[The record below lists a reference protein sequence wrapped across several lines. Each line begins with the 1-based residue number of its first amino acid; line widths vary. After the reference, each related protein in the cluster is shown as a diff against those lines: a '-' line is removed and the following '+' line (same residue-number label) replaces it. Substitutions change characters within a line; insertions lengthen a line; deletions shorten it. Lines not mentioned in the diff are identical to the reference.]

1 MSLRLLALR
10 AGVLAAAIALAAP
23 ATAQDTLP
31 PHLGGYVRSL
41 GLPPVHH
48 PYAALAFSYDRRD
61 GQQIGLQAR
70 VGIADIVGSPVK
82 NLLGIGAELYAG
94 IRDGAAAG
102 GVRGLVHIPFFGA
115 GAGVDVDPVVERV
128 DPFLTVFSNIR
139 RGGVFG
145 GGSHIRFEWYP
156 TRGHSFGSAL
166 TVPLAAPNAGRTRP
180 RRDHV
185 QLRAP
190 AHPPRP
196 YDAFGLLAASL
207 ARLDESAQ
215 WVNRFSLPPL
225 GRTGKHPEASVAAV
239 VSPLLQRL
247 EGRTVAAEIDAYHRE
262 MELAFS
268 IALDACQA
276 DCERTPAGIR
286 VATQARHV
294 LLHSVLYPY
303 NRLLGQHKR
312 QDTTREF
319 ALHARGSFGRWL
331 VQHMSISA
339 DGIEATLH
347 VFQRLLDFT
356 EDARARNRAEYGDS
370 RLVWLPLQLALQPHE
385 YIEKEALDTIVSHAV
400 GRRIRH
406 GNRMWYIYNSRFH
419 QQLVESIARAE
430 DYHVLW
436 IHDFRGMSAPG
447 RPDTLSLL
455 LVTRQYLQSLTERVA
470 AYDVVGRLPVFM
482 LFLDQH
488 YFEVNGSRD
497 LLQLLQD
504 PMHHRLALPGLS
516 PSIADSIARWQ
527 DELRQAVLASRLL
540 TVERA
545 EYGGSWLRHLVRV
558 HVSVTNPADPSFR
571 STFGRRPVSVPD
583 DIMRDHRKAVVYDV
597 SEEDPFRG
605 LSMYAGMGVGEH
617 YASPAWEDRALML
630 QGPAALTLRDA
641 ARRLLED
648 HGLRESQVPHV
659 LRPRPWAPD
668 YEERIAMEIDSM
680 DAKGEVA
687 VRAIELHNTTGFGP
701 KEIAVAQ
708 ATLFNLISPGGVMKI
723 PDSLWMNELFASLLA
738 GGALRGARVL
748 PIAPS
753 RLSAPAPALGLI
765 AVHDV
770 FSRLLAFSRV
780 MAPQLAAAGGT
791 LRPGIYHSRG
801 DVDDVA
807 ARTLALA
814 RSMQQYP
821 FLAELYPTLPAF
833 FAAHAASLP
842 VPAGEPAGSSAAAA
856 AVADLPAKLHLKGF
870 LYISMP
876 AWAHLIAGPPLER
889 ALQVYLTE
897 RQRLSA
903 GETNED
909 AMVRT
914 LQRIGAEVINPVLE
928 ALPGGHRSDWVFYL
942 QLGSPNMDYRS
953 MLLDGEVAALIS
965 DWTSLY
971 AFFDFMLL
979 VGQVEWVEDQ
989 AALDALIPPPGAVG
1003 RRLGRWIRFA
1013 L

>member
-1 MSLRLLALR
+1 L
-10 AGVLAAAIALAAP
+10 
-23 ATAQDTLP
+23 
-31 PHLGGYVRSL
+31 
-41 GLPPVHH
+41 
-48 PYAALAFSYDRRD
+48 
-61 GQQIGLQAR
+61 
-70 VGIADIVGSPVK
+70 
-82 NLLGIGAELYAG
+82 
-94 IRDGAAAG
+94 
-102 GVRGLVHIPFFGA
+102 
-115 GAGVDVDPVVERV
+115 
-128 DPFLTVFSNIR
+128 
-139 RGGVFG
+139 
-145 GGSHIRFEWYP
+145 
-156 TRGHSFGSAL
+156 
-166 TVPLAAPNAGRTRP
+166 
-180 RRDHV
+180 
-185 QLRAP
+185 
-190 AHPPRP
+190 
-196 YDAFGLLAASL
+196 
-207 ARLDESAQ
+207 
-215 WVNRFSLPPL
+215 
-225 GRTGKHPEASVAAV
+225 
-239 VSPLLQRL
+239 
-247 EGRTVAAEIDAYHRE
+247 
-262 MELAFS
+262 
-268 IALDACQA
+268 
-276 DCERTPAGIR
+276 
-286 VATQARHV
+286 
-294 LLHSVLYPY
+294 
-303 NRLLGQHKR
+303 
-312 QDTTREF
+312 
-319 ALHARGSFGRWL
+319 
-331 VQHMSISA
+331 
-339 DGIEATLH
+339 
-347 VFQRLLDFT
+347 
-356 EDARARNRAEYGDS
+356 
-370 RLVWLPLQLALQPHE
+370 
-385 YIEKEALDTIVSHAV
+385 
-400 GRRIRH
+400 
-406 GNRMWYIYNSRFH
+406 
-419 QQLVESIARAE
+419 
-430 DYHVLW
+430 
-436 IHDFRGMSAPG
+436 
-447 RPDTLSLL
+447 
-455 LVTRQYLQSLTERVA
+455 
-470 AYDVVGRLPVFM
+470 
-482 LFLDQH
+482 
-488 YFEVNGSRD
+488 
-497 LLQLLQD
+497 
-504 PMHHRLALPGLS
+504 
-516 PSIADSIARWQ
+516 
-527 DELRQAVLASRLL
+527 
-540 TVERA
+540 
-545 EYGGSWLRHLVRV
+545 
-558 HVSVTNPADPSFR
+558 
-571 STFGRRPVSVPD
+571 
-583 DIMRDHRKAVVYDV
+583 
-597 SEEDPFRG
+597 
-605 LSMYAGMGVGEH
+605 
-617 YASPAWEDRALML
+617 
-630 QGPAALTLRDA
+630 
-641 ARRLLED
+641 
-648 HGLRESQVPHV
+648 
-659 LRPRPWAPD
+659 
-668 YEERIAMEIDSM
+668 